1 MTTQIITPTDSP
13 DNLTIEDT
21 DILAWADALC
31 KARDEIERA
40 FMQEEDVSLKFHRAM
55 WLHIEYC
62 NTLDEVEQSVVA
74 IRTMMERWTHRM
86 DIDDG
91 ILDSIASKAIV
102 RILRAMPYADYLQ
115 SDHWKIVRADALAR
129 AGERC
134 QLCNSH
140 VKLNVHHRSYLNR
153 GNEQPGD
160 LIVLCNDC
168 HKTFHENGKLT
179 S

>member
-21 DILAWADALC
+21 DVLAWADALC
-31 KARDEIERA
+31 GIRAEIERA
-40 FMQEEDVSLKFHRAM
+40 FVREEDISVQFHTALHVHFEACTTLADVDQSERAFG
-55 WLHIEYC
+55 
-62 NTLDEVEQSVVA
+62 A
-74 IRTMMERWTHRM
+74 MMARWVHRQ
-86 DIDDG
+86 DIDAS
-91 ILDSIASKAIV
+91 ILESFAKKARK
-102 RILRAMPYADYLQ
+102 RILRALPYAEYLQ
-115 SDHWKIVRADALAR
+115 SDHWKIVRADALVR

-140 VKLNVHHRSYLNR
+140 VKLNVHHRTYLNR
-153 GNEQPGD
+153 GDEQPSD

-168 HKTFHENGKLT
+168 HRTFHENGKLA